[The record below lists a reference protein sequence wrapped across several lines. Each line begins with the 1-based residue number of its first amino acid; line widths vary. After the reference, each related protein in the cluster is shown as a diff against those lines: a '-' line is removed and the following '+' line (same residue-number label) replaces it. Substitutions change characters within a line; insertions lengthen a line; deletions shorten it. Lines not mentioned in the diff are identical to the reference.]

1 MSAEN
6 TKKTTIK
13 TMSEEA
19 TMTTETGSAEAEVT
33 TQADVTTTTTTT
45 GAETAAETAPETGAE
60 TQAPEATPEATTE
73 ATASDV
79 AAAMA
84 KAYAITEP
92 EPEAEAEAGAEAGGE
107 QKEGEEEYQL
117 SYPEN
122 WNADPAFTE
131 LVTPIAKKS
140 GIDGKTF
147 GALTAEVI
155 GKMQEAEYANM
166 VKTDAELKKDWGA
179 DYDANMKA
187 ARAEA
192 AFLKKEAGL
201 TDEDLRVFASPKG
214 MRALYAI
221 SLTHGEKGAAGMKEV
236 SASDK
241 AWAEEVM
248 TNPAHPD
255 YKAFHDV
262 NDPRWRL
269 VNERYNRAKGI

>member
-1 MSAEN
+1 
-6 TKKTTIK
+6 
-13 TMSEEA
+13 MSEEA
-19 TMTTETGSAEAEVT
+19 TMTTETGSAEA
-33 TQADVTTTTTTT
+33 DVTTTT
-45 GAETAAETAPETGAE
+45 GAEATAEAAPETQGAE
-60 TQAPEATPEATTE
+60 TQGEAVSD

-201 TDEDLRVFASPKG
+201 TDDDLRVFASPKG

-221 SLTHGEKGAAGMKEV
+221 SLTHGERGAAGMKEV

-248 TNPAHPD
+248 NNPAHPD

-262 NDPRWRL
+262 DDPRWRL

>member
-1 MSAEN
+1 
-6 TKKTTIK
+6 
-13 TMSEEA
+13 
-19 TMTTETGSAEAEVT
+19 MTAETGSAEAEVT

-45 GAETAAETAPETGAE
+45 GAEATAEAAPETGAE
-60 TQAPEATPEATTE
+60 AQGEAVSD

-166 VKTDAELKKDWGA
+166 VKTDAELKKDWGS

-221 SLTHGEKGAAGMKEV
+221 SLTHGERGAAGMKEV

-262 NDPRWRL
+262 DDPRWRL

>member
-33 TQADVTTTTTTT
+33 TQADVTTT

-166 VKTDAELKKDWGA
+166 VKTDAELKKDWGS

>member
-13 TMSEEA
+13 IMSEEA

-33 TQADVTTTTTTT
+33 TPADVTTT

-92 EPEAEAEAGAEAGGE
+92 EPEAEAEAEAGGE
-107 QKEGEEEYQL
+107 QKEGEGEAEYQL

-201 TDEDLRVFASPKG
+201 TDDDLRVFASPKG

-221 SLTHGEKGAAGMKEV
+221 SLTHGERGAAGMKEV
-236 SASDK
+236 SASEK

-248 TNPAHPD
+248 NNPAHPD

-262 NDPRWRL
+262 DDPRWRL